1 MPDQATPVSNQ
12 ENRSSMQLQCPNC
25 NTTLPVTG
33 EVQPKFCSNCG
44 SSLSTVT
51 GVSHLNVGETITVQP
66 RSSSTAPVLYEA
78 SSNAPTQI
86 GPFMIGDQL
95 GQGGMGVV
103 YSATHKETGR
113 SVAVKILPG
122 HIYSDELIQRF
133 KREGQIA
140 ASISHPRSTFI
151 YEAGEHDG
159 QLYIAMELMGGGTLK
174 DVIREKGPLP
184 VNQAVDFTLD
194 IIDGLQAAHRV
205 GVIHRDLK
213 PSNCFVDEDGRVKI
227 GDYGLSKS
235 VIADNAGLT
244 QTGAFMGTPQFAAP
258 EQIKNS
264 QLDERTDIYAIGCTL
279 FYLLTGQPPF
289 SGNAAQVIASIASDR
304 APRLIAL
311 DKEIPRALDR
321 IVGQS
326 LEKDPEKRPL
336 NLLELREALLPFSS
350 SGASMANLGRRL
362 AAFFVD
368 ITIAGFAANLIGS
381 IATLF
386 VVFSSNISSDSNRL
400 LFSQITAGS
409 FQVFGVIAYFTL
421 LEHRFGK
428 TIGKWLMGLRVI
440 QKNSEH
446 PKFTQSLLRSSL
458 LPGLTW
464 FVSHFP
470 PVFWNMA
477 TEAEKGATT
486 INEFLMHSQ
495 VFTTLSWIPMLLCF
509 TTMRKRNRLR
519 GIHEIASGTQTV
531 ELAGSMVEKQLDR
544 IPVTIPVVTR
554 PGQKGRF
561 SVQGLLGRTKHG
573 VVLAGQDTQLE
584 RNVWL
589 FSGCQLIDGDREK
602 LKQREEL
609 SRPARLRMLHYEL
622 DDRDELLVFEA
633 IRGAPLQSVLKN
645 RRKTQWQNVRG
656 LLSDLATEL
665 KQAVEDNTLPTVLT
679 PEQIWV
685 TESGEL
691 KLLDCPIHTT
701 ISSEE
706 EPSSNPHPETRA
718 LQLLQQVM
726 HDMIG
731 RIVVPGHTIDFFHE
745 LETREQNLA
754 TLQWTCETFRGSSDM
769 PSKWK
774 WDDRTAVMAS
784 TIGIELSAM
793 YTMLVIS
800 GMALFWLAP
809 KSMTVGLILVGL
821 LSCAAFV
828 WMGHHFQGSLVFRLT
843 GVELRTRDLRKASRL
858 RCAIRAAIVWCPLA
872 FACYGSVMMQVNFSA
887 QQAQPSTSIG
897 FLLVLGLISLVV
909 SIIVSIG
916 ALFAIANPMRG
927 LQDFLVG
934 TVLVRK

>member
-1 MPDQATPVSNQ
+1 
-12 ENRSSMQLQCPNC
+12 
-25 NTTLPVTG
+25 
-33 EVQPKFCSNCG
+33 
-44 SSLSTVT
+44 
-51 GVSHLNVGETITVQP
+51 
-66 RSSSTAPVLYEA
+66 
-78 SSNAPTQI
+78 
-86 GPFMIGDQL
+86 
-95 GQGGMGVV
+95 MGVV
-103 YSATHKETGR
+103 YSATHEDTGR
-113 SVAVKILPG
+113 AVAVKILPG
-122 HIYSDELIQRF
+122 HIYSEELIQRF

-174 DVIREKGPLP
+174 DVVREQGPLP
-184 VNQAVDFTLD
+184 VDQAVDFVLD

-304 APRLIAL
+304 APRLITL
-311 DKEIPRALDR
+311 DKSIPRALDR
-321 IVGQS
+321 IVGLT
-326 LEKDPEKRPL
+326 LEKDPQKRPL

-350 SGASMANLGRRL
+350 SGASMGNLGRRM

-368 ITIAGFAANLIGS
+368 IAIAGSVANIIGS

-409 FQVFGVIAYFTL
+409 FQVLGVVAYFAIM
-421 LEHRFGK
+421 EHRFGK

-446 PKFTQSLLRSSL
+446 PKFSQALLRSIL

-464 FVSHFP
+464 MVSHFP
-470 PVFWNMA
+470 PIFWNMA
-477 TEAEKGATT
+477 TEAERGTPT
-486 INEFLMHSQ
+486 VYEFLMHSQ

-519 GIHEIASGTQTV
+519 GIHELASGTRTV
-531 ELAGSMVEKQLDR
+531 ELAGSITEKQLDR
-544 IPVTIPVVTR
+544 IPVTIPTVAR
-554 PGQKGRF
+554 PSQEGRF
-561 SVQGLLGRTKHG
+561 SVQGLLGRTQHG
-573 VVLAGQDTQLE
+573 VVLSGQDTQLE

-589 FSGCQLIDGDREK
+589 FKGCQLINGDREK

-609 SRPARLRMLHYEL
+609 SRPARLRMLHYEVG
-622 DDRDELLVFEA
+622 DDNEVLVFEA
-633 IRGAPLQSVLKN
+633 IRGAPFLSVIQN
-645 RRKTQWQNVRG
+645 RRKTQWQNVRS

-665 KQAVEDNTLPTVLT
+665 TQAVEDNTLPEILN

-685 TESGEL
+685 TESSEL
-691 KLLDCPIHTT
+691 KLLDCPVRTAV
-701 ISSEE
+701 SPAE
-706 EPSSNPHPETRA
+706 EPASQASPEQRA
-718 LQLLQQVM
+718 LQFLQQVI

-731 RIVVPGHTIDFFHE
+731 RIVVPAHIIDFIRE
-745 LETREQNLA
+745 LAEREQNLA
-754 TLQWTCETFRGSSDM
+754 TLQWTCEKLRESSDM

-784 TIGIELSAM
+784 TVGIELSAM
-793 YTMLVIS
+793 YTIS
-800 GMALFWLAP
+800 IIAGMVLFWLAP
-809 KSMTVGLILVGL
+809 KLMMGGLVVVSI
-821 LSCAAFV
+821 LSCAVFV
-828 WMGHHFQGSLVFRLT
+828 WMAHHFQGSVVFRLT
-843 GVELRTRDLRKASRL
+843 GVELRTRDLKRASRL
-858 RCAIRAAIVWCPLA
+858 RCAIRAAIVWFPLA
-872 FACYGSVMMQVNFSA
+872 IACFGSVTMQINFSA
-887 QQAQPSTSIG
+887 QQAHASPSVS
-897 FLLVLGLISLVV
+897 FLLVLGMISLVV

-916 ALFAIANPMRG
+916 ALFAVANPMRG